1 MNKPTKKQ
9 HFVPQVYLEGFSSD
23 GIHVYRNVLVEDVIV
38 SSKSVPIESIFRED
52 YLYEIK
58 DSKDSFIALNHI
70 EKCFCALEGMFSIYR
85 NQLKIKAFNKENHKT
100 KCFFTHEEKAFWK
113 LFVVLQMLRSPEVLG
128 VARQFFAE
136 CFGDSMPVNDAHNIA
151 TQMCLPFFI
160 ELKPEDDN
168 CLTRFLEPVLP
179 MSISLGVDFS
189 GRIITS
195 DNPVFFYSKDK
206 TISNCEKV
214 VFPITSHLVLLLL
227 GGEMKYGYDKNRAF
241 ELDDDELESVIE
253 PIAYSANKVII
264 SRDPLTPKI
273 NKQICS
279 ARKDKK
285 EDLLN

>member
-151 TQMCLPFFI
+151 TQMCLPFFK